1 MLNICFLWRA
11 GTSIRPL
18 PPCFLGSVTL
28 SAADVG
34 WWTRC
39 LTSKGLVHTAKV
51 LMALTRFPLV
61 ACSWG
66 FSWAF
71 WYKLLWGLVLFESG
85 LLTWNV
91 EHRGIVSPSWMGS
104 MVLLFN
110 WFFVSSNLILV
121 QCNAIRSR
129 LPNEKYEQILIN
141 TMHAQWTGLFWP
153 WTDGANDQ
161 YLSAKRVYQR
171 AGHTTIY
178 QRQTCLSES
187 RSHND
192 ISAPNVSI
200 RKPVTQRYI
209 SAKRVYQKAGHTIYQ
224 RQTCLSESRSH
235 DTSAS
240 SVVWLRSL
248 RGDIS
253 ASNVRIRKFVTRLF
267 QGHRTII
274 SNRGYTISL
283 LHYRRISFLQN
294 QRHYILIDKD
304 SRFSILIHTPCI
316 FILYCD
322 QQKHNYN

>member
-91 EHRGIVSPSWMGS
+91 EHRGIVSSSWMGS

-161 YLSAKRVYQR
+161 YLSAKRVYLR

-187 RSHND
+187 RSHN
-192 ISAPNVSI
+192 
-200 RKPVTQRYI
+200 
-209 SAKRVYQKAGHTIYQ
+209 
-224 RQTCLSESRSH
+224 

-267 QGHRTII
+267 QGHTTII